1 MGWLDGILKQDSK
14 SAEFILQALEKSKE
28 MLQSWMSTDLVPQL
42 QNIATNL
49 LSGLWNVFMVL
60 KDVIIGLIIAI
71 YFLFSKEKFCA
82 QCKKSSICDIAP
94 QTRRRTD
101 S

>member
-14 SAEFILQALEKSKE
+14 SAEFIVQALGKSKE
-28 MLQSWMSTDLVPQL
+28 MLQSWMSTDWVPQL

-60 KDVIIGLIIAI
+60 KDVIIG
-71 YFLFSKEKFCA
+71 
-82 QCKKSSICDIAP
+82 
-94 QTRRRTD
+94 
-101 S
+101 